1 MGFQWNHGGDSQTEK
16 ISMVQVKHEEKWNEG
31 VAHLPEAHENSR
43 NGFVSRIVAEI
54 ERLG

>member
-1 MGFQWNHGGDSQTEK
+1 MELTRRFANRKRFDGFKSN
-16 ISMVQVKHEEKWNEG
+16 EEKWNEA